1 MNLYQQVSILSLN
14 TQQINNNMQNNNVL
28 SLYIPRVFA
37 NISKERVA
45 HIFKSLRIGEVSV
58 IDFVPRED
66 SNTGESYNMAFIHFN
81 EWYENTASKN
91 FQAKVNDPDT
101 DAKIVYDDPWY
112 WICLPNLNPKPD
124 AQRLMEEQMQFLQQ
138 HLEQVHSV
146 QMMQHQTIN
155 WLVNRINAIETGN
168 TYVMPE
174 ERLCDPVES
183 KEPDA
188 NDMLSRAS
196 TPPTIM
202 DEDDDEYSNVF
213 EATMEEGEIPEWY
226 NQNETEVKTMDLQQ
240 LAERTAEFA
249 LQEFTPEEIEKLDY
263 EIWKENNQPLD
274 IPLHEGQVESDKQG
288 CLWVFSDCN
297 DEPVWRRIPEGDS
310 RYEQYKNMEKIQQA
324 TRV

>member
-188 NDMLSRAS
+188 IDMLSRAS